1 MTRRYITIA
10 VTLVALVFSTT
21 AVFANASFDRSNAK
35 EDQFFLRTS
44 DIDAVVAQ
52 YGITVIRRH
61 GSPSGDVWLVQA
73 PEGSTPEGILAAMEA
88 AGAIS
93 GGEAV
98 ELAGLPGINLEGYA
112 ASAAAVI
119 QRSGTVSTP
128 CLDTHMAGTW
138 SGYAD
143 QAAASLVRLV
153 DAQNYGCGENVVVAV
168 IDTWVDIKHPSLEG
182 SIVGGYDFV
191 NEVST
196 SISYDAGG
204 SKLDG
209 RLRAILEESE
219 QALLAGA
226 SNTVQLAN
234 SVVLLGQSDSEAE
247 AALQDLPGYYGHGT
261 MTAGLI
267 RMVSPGAQIMPL
279 VAFDENGNGHPYDII
294 RAIYYAVDNG
304 AHVINMSFSMHDKSR
319 ELYDALEYA
328 RANGVIPVAASG
340 NRGNLEYAYPAS
352 FGNTIGVASTDW
364 NDQLTEFTNYGILTA
379 DITAPGNEL
388 ITFFPGGGYVVGWG
402 TSFST
407 PLVAGTVALIRF
419 RHNGSNKATHMNTR
433 YDLLVGGVYHDYL
446 WDYIYS
452 GRRLDAYGAV
462 RASL

>member
-73 PEGSTPEGILAAMEA
+73 PEGSSPEAVLAAMKA
-88 AGAIS
+88 AGSIS
-93 GGEAV
+93 GGETV
-98 ELAGLPGINLEGYA
+98 ELAGLPEINLEGYA

-119 QRSGTVSTP
+119 HSSGTASTP
-128 CLDTHMAGTW
+128 CLDFHMSGTW
-138 SGYAD
+138 SGYGA
-143 QAAASLVRLV
+143 QAASALVHLE
-153 DAQNYGCGENVVVAV
+153 DAQRYGCGENVLVAV
-168 IDTWVDIKHPSLEG
+168 IDTWIDVEHSHLQGAVVP
-182 SIVGGYDFV
+182 GYDFL
-191 NEVST
+191 NEVVS
-196 SISYDAGG
+196 SAEER

-209 RLRAILEESE
+209 GRQLAIIEESE
-219 QALLAGA
+219 MALVAGSA
-226 SNTVQLAN
+226 HPVQLAN